1 MKLKSVEHRPGQYIR
16 ACCRI
21 ADRDDGDIGVGEC
34 KRQRSEGRHARQHT
48 AEAAAAAGLMTVR
61 AIFAIRRRMEA
72 EPKSSC
78 QTCGSWWRLPVLLA
92 LVLAAIFL
100 SRDRL
105 IRELPRKGAD
115 KTADQTGSS
124 I

>member
-1 MKLKSVEHRPGQYIR
+1 MQLKGVEHRPGQYIR
-16 ACCRI
+16 AGCRL
-21 ADRDDGDIGVGEC
+21 ADGNDGDVGVGKC
-34 KRQRSEGRHARQHT
+34 KRQRSEGRHARQDT

-61 AIFAIRRRMEA
+61 AIFAIRRRMEN
-72 EPKSSC
+72 ESNSSC
-78 QTCGSWWRLPVLLA
+78 RTCGSWWRLPVLLA

-105 IRELPRKGAD
+105 IRELPRKGVEKA
-115 KTADQTGSS
+115 ADQTGSS